1 MSSFGRAGFSTQTE
15 RDQFDRHLYAAHGT
29 VRVPPVVPAG
39 LAEAGLA
46 STCALS
52 QRSICAVIRQ
62 SAKLTIG
69 PALDPNVA
77 PLGPRL
83 CDRLPVPR
91 PRGDHLEADER
102 VRVLPERIE
111 TFYT

>member
-1 MSSFGRAGFSTQTE
+1 MSSFDRAGFSTQTE

-46 STCALS
+46 SPCALS
-52 QRSICAVIRQ
+52 QRSIWAVIRQ
-62 SAKLTIG
+62 SAKLTMG

-77 PLGPRL
+77 PLGPRPS
-83 CDRLPVPR
+83 DRLAVPR
-91 PRGDHLEADER
+91 PRGDHPTADER
-102 VRVLPERIE
+102 GRVLPKRIE
-111 TFYT
+111 TFDT